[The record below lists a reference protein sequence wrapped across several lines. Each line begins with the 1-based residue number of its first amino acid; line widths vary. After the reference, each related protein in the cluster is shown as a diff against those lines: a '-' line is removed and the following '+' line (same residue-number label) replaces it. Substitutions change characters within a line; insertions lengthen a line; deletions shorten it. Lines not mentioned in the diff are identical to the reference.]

1 MKRFGWLAALAGAAV
16 CSVHAADVDDRTLGA
31 WTNYLNSKTSF
42 NGPHDSN
49 LGWKKNRGASALVEE
64 DLRKQY
70 FRAVDSGDVDLQE
83 KLAGNLLTIS
93 PDNPEYREW
102 VRQATARKLG
112 IPAEG
117 AESAANLPEVAGVKI
132 GRMTLSRGGDLYRW
146 EVRRA
151 PARLQT
157 RFLQEVEKLRLSS
170 TDAAKITVETRE
182 DGTGKWFTAEPL
194 TMAQVGRLTGAW
206 LALFPKEEDA
216 PSPNVSSLHKKPAA
230 QEKSQRFAELV
241 RKGKGKGSGDA
252 EGEPTYTFSVKGM
265 PVEDALALFGKLNR
279 LNILPDPEVSG
290 NVTVDFRGL
299 TLSDALDAIL
309 ENLGC
314 YAEEQGGLIRVR
326 AFETKIFKVDYLLI
340 SRTMTRKSGAS
351 GSDVASS
358 ASSSN
363 DSTEV
368 ESKMSL
374 DFWKMLFGQLQ
385 NLLSKET
392 PEQELARKLRQY
404 KMAVEAQQTISLQ
417 AALRRQEAQLNFMEQ
432 IRLKGF
438 TPEQAQAGLT
448 GEVPDKETLQFLSNL
463 AGGTNAV
470 GGGAGGGAGGMAGG
484 AGAAA
489 GRTAGAQSGNQAAG
503 QSSAQS
509 GGAAAGGGFSQQVQD
524 REQVTKEDE
533 NVFIAE
539 YPNGVRLI
547 VNPLAGTVLVRD
559 RKPNLEKVGEYLE
572 LMRSRVERQVDLDVQ
587 VYSVEFTD
595 DRLFAVNWDRVQA
608 YVGQTAWLAS
618 GNLTPAALNTQNN
631 SFLTP
636 FTLSFNRTNMAGVIR
651 AIEDQGKLKVLSKP
665 RIRTM
670 NQQAAHIKV
679 IRTDPFFVSESDVTQ
694 SQSGNIVTQNVT
706 VNNVSTGTFVSI
718 TPQIADDGSVTLD
731 IMPVVSTLLGTAEFV
746 QNQPNPAGGS
756 VPVTNATAP
765 RLEVKQATSVVRVKD
780 GDTVVMGGFINDQ
793 KQEGRKK
800 IPVLGDIPLVG
811 TLFTGMDDVSVR
823 SELLIFVSPTVVMPT
838 RTLPDVPVAKN

>member
-1 MKRFGWLAALAGAAV
+1 MKRLGWLAALLGAV
-16 CSVHAADVDDRTLGA
+16 VGSVHSADVDDRTLNV

-42 NGPHDSN
+42 NGPQDSN
-49 LGWKKNRGASALVEE
+49 LGWDKQRGATALVEE
-64 DLRKQY
+64 DVRKQY
-70 FRAVDSGDVDLQE
+70 LRAVGTRDLDLQE
-83 KLAGNLLTIS
+83 KLIGNLLTIS
-93 PDNPEYREW
+93 PGNPEYQKWHREL
-102 VRQATARKLG
+102 VGRKLG
-112 IPAEG
+112 TFPAEVAPG
-117 AESAANLPEVAGVKI
+117 QDLPEVAGVKI
-132 GRMTLSRGGDLYRW
+132 GRMTLASGDDLYRW
-146 EVRRA
+146 EVRGA
-151 PARLQT
+151 PAHLQT
-157 RFLQEVEKLRLSS
+157 RFLQEVEKLRLGSK
-170 TDAAKITVETRE
+170 DAAKIMVETRE
-182 DGTGKWFTAEPL
+182 DGVGRKVFLAESL
-194 TMAQVGRLTGAW
+194 TMAQVGRLTAAW
-206 LALFPKEEDA
+206 LGLFRQPEEA
-216 PSPNVSSLHKKPAA
+216 PSPNVSSMKKVPTPPAKA
-230 QEKSQRFAELV
+230 ERFAELV
-241 RKGKGKGSGDA
+241 RQGKGKGHKEA
-252 EGEPTYTFSVKGM
+252 PGEATYTFSVKGM

-279 LNILPDPEVSG
+279 INILADPEVSG

-299 TLSDALDAIL
+299 SLTDALDAIL

-340 SRTMTRKSGAS
+340 SRTMSRKSGAS
-351 GSDVASS
+351 GSDIATS

-368 ESKMSL
+368 ESTMSL

-438 TPEQAQAGLT
+438 TAEQAQAGLT

-463 AGGTNAV
+463 AGGTNAAA
-470 GGGAGGGAGGMAGG
+470 GGAAGAAGAGGAGAGGGA
-484 AGAAA
+484 
-489 GRTAGAQSGNQAAG
+489 RGAQGGQA
-503 QSSAQS
+503 SAQS
-509 GGAAAGGGFSQQVQD
+509 GAVPGGGLSQQVQD
-524 REQVTKEDE
+524 REEVTKEDS

-547 VNPLAGTVLVRD
+547 VNPLAGTILVRD
-559 RKPNLEKVGEYLE
+559 RKPNIEEVGEYLE
-572 LMRSRVERQVDLDVQ
+572 LMRQRVERQVDLDVQ
-587 VYSVEFTD
+587 VFSVEFTD
-595 DRLFAVNWDRVQA
+595 DRLFAVNWEKVA
-608 YVGQTAWLAS
+608 ASVGQTAMLAS
-618 GNLTPAALNTQNN
+618 ANLTPAALNTQNN

-636 FTLSFNRTNMAGVIR
+636 FTLSFSRTNLAAVIR
-651 AIEDQGKLKVLSKP
+651 AIEDQGTLKVMSQP

-670 NQQAAHIKV
+670 NQQTAHIKV

-718 TPQIADDGSVTLD
+718 TPQIADDGGVTLD

-765 RLEVKQATSVVRVKD
+765 RLEVKQATSVVRVMD

-793 KQEGRKK
+793 KQQGRKK

-811 TLFTGMDDVSVR
+811 TLFTGMDDISIR
-823 SELLIFVSPTVVMPT
+823 SELLIFVTPSVVKAKPPFPS
-838 RTLPDVPVAKN
+838 LPVAQN